1 MSWEDL
7 EPIMEGV
14 KLAID
19 ESLDAMLEG
28 IPQGDVL
35 KDPRE
40 GEHEDVLLQAV
51 DISPN
56 KEGSAVPFS
65 FIERW
70 TGMKDEKGR
79 PFDFNEYI
87 QIPTG
92 ETRIEI
98 KRMFLAHFH
107 DLGALDKAFKNALTA
122 ETDEHRQKLRLVL
135 RKVVGQK
142 YPVKISESNG
152 FIHLRVRRRRT

>member
-1 MSWEDL
+1 LSE
-7 EPIMEGV
+7 
-14 KLAID
+14 
-19 ESLDAMLEG
+19 ESLDTMLEG
-28 IPQGDVL
+28 IPQGDEL

-40 GEHEDVLLQAV
+40 GEHEDVTLSAI
-51 DISPN
+51 DISVN
-56 KEGSAVPFS
+56 KEGSSVPFS

-70 TGMKDEKGR
+70 TGMRDEKGR
-79 PFDFNEYI
+79 PFDFSEYI
-87 QIPTG
+87 QIPTA

-98 KRMFLAHFH
+98 KRMFLAHLH
-107 DLGALDKAFKNALTA
+107 DLGVVDKAFKNALTA

-142 YPVKISESNG
+142 FPVKVSESNG